1 MFGSW
6 LPKKLDRDMKKLA
19 MLITALLLM
28 SLAHAQDAGET
39 AIVGYTT
46 PNYEQIKK
54 DCTDK
59 HSFRYYPNLVKRFA
73 AVDTS
78 LQVEDLQ
85 TFYYGQAF
93 LDGYN
98 PYQRYD
104 EFDQIRTIM
113 NKDEAPTIE
122 DSRNIVKLAD
132 AVIARNPAEPMAY
145 YYKFVGQSVACE
157 YFGGDTAAMQKSQL
171 QFQMLFYTI
180 ASTGNGITPEVAMHV
195 VNTSHEYMMM
205 NMYGFSIR
213 QQALMSIEGHNY
225 DMFVLDSNAYAVDTL
240 YFNIDRIVGAW
251 SSLFDI
257 EEEDEMGP
265 ITSYYPDLG
274 VKFVLELKKPKR
286 KNSQFVLVS
295 EAPVYDTLIFNR
307 DSLFK
312 EPVPENQIVGYFCH
326 MRLSESSEKVY
337 NCLVFIS
344 NCKKDWLYYDTY
356 IATIGHT
363 DEFSPTSNEGMP
375 RGVMMNEMWSSDVRQ
390 LRITNIRTKK

>member
-1 MFGSW
+1 
-6 LPKKLDRDMKKLA
+6 MKKLA
-19 MLITALLLM
+19 ILITALLLTG
-28 SLAHAQDAGET
+28 LTQAQDAEEA

-85 TFYYGQAF
+85 TLYYGQAF

-104 EFDQIRTIM
+104 EFDQIRAIM

-122 DSRNIVKLAD
+122 DTRMIVKLAN
-132 AVIARNPAEPMAY
+132 AVIAKNPAEPMAY
-145 YYKFVGQSVACE
+145 YYKFVGQSMACE
-157 YFGGDTAAMQKSQL
+157 YFGGDTAEMQKSQL

-180 ASTGNGITPEVAMHV
+180 ASTGNGISPELAMHV

-205 NMYGFSIR
+205 GMYGF
-213 QQALMSIEGHNY
+213 QMKTQVLMSYNGSNY
-225 DMFVLDSNAYAVDTL
+225 DMFVIDTNEYGVDTL

-251 SSLFDI
+251 SSLFTVNK
-257 EEEDEMGP
+257 EVPETGTGLVLE
-265 ITSYYPDLG
+265 LG
-274 VKFVLELKKPKR
+274 ERFVLELKKPKR
-286 KNSQFVLVS
+286 KDSQFVLVS
-295 EAPVYDTLIFNR
+295 KEMVGDTLVCDR
-307 DSLFK
+307 DSLFR
-312 EPVPENQIVGYFCH
+312 EPVPKNQVVGYFCP
-326 MRLSESSEKVY
+326 MRLSEDDETVF

-344 NCKKDWLYYDTY
+344 NCRKRWLYYDTY
-356 IATIGHT
+356 IST
-363 DEFSPTSNEGMP
+363 DEDGKTFRSTSNNGMP
-375 RGVMMNEMWSSDVRQ
+375 RGVLMNEMWPTDVKV
-390 LRITNIRTKK
+390 LSIDNIRTKK

>member
-1 MFGSW
+1 
-6 LPKKLDRDMKKLA
+6 MKKLA
-19 MLITALLLM
+19 ILITALLLTG
-28 SLAHAQDAGET
+28 LTQAQDAEGT

-85 TFYYGQAF
+85 TLYYGQAF

-145 YYKFVGQSVACE
+145 YYKFVGQSVACK

-205 NMYGFSIR
+205 NMYGFSSR

-225 DMFVLDSNAYAVDTL
+225 DMFVLDSNDYAVDTL

-326 MRLSESSEKVY
+326 MRLSESSEKVF

-363 DEFSPTSNEGMP
+363 DDFSPTSNEGMP
-375 RGVMMNEMWSSDVRQ
+375 RGVMMNEMWLSDVRQ

>member
-1 MFGSW
+1 
-6 LPKKLDRDMKKLA
+6 MKKLA
-19 MLITALLLM
+19 ILITALLLM
-28 SLAHAQDAGET
+28 GLTQAQDAEEA

-85 TFYYGQAF
+85 TLYYGQAF

-205 NMYGFSIR
+205 NMYGFSSR

-225 DMFVLDSNAYAVDTL
+225 DMFVLDSNDYAVDTL

-363 DEFSPTSNEGMP
+363 DDFSPTSNEGMP
-375 RGVMMNEMWSSDVRQ
+375 RGVMMNEMWLSDVRQ

>member
-1 MFGSW
+1 
-6 LPKKLDRDMKKLA
+6 MKKLA
-19 MLITALLLM
+19 ILITALLLM
-28 SLAHAQDAGET
+28 GLTQAQDAEEA

-85 TFYYGQAF
+85 TLYYGQAF

-104 EFDQIRTIM
+104 EFDQIRAIM

-205 NMYGFSIR
+205 NMYGFSSR

-225 DMFVLDSNAYAVDTL
+225 DMFVLDSNDYAVDTL

-257 EEEDEMGP
+257 EEDEMGP

-363 DEFSPTSNEGMP
+363 DDFSPTSNEGMP
-375 RGVMMNEMWSSDVRQ
+375 RGVMMNEMWLSDVRQ

>member
-1 MFGSW
+1 
-6 LPKKLDRDMKKLA
+6 MKKLA
-19 MLITALLLM
+19 ILITALLLM
-28 SLAHAQDAGET
+28 GLTQAQDAEEA

-85 TFYYGQAF
+85 TLYYGQAF

-104 EFDQIRTIM
+104 EFDQIRAIM

-122 DSRNIVKLAD
+122 DTRMIVKLAN
-132 AVIARNPAEPMAY
+132 AVIAKNPAEPMAY
-145 YYKFVGQSVACE
+145 YYKFVGQSMACE
-157 YFGGDTAAMQKSQL
+157 YFGGDTAEMQKSQL

-180 ASTGNGITPEVAMHV
+180 ASTGNGISPELAMHV

-205 NMYGFSIR
+205 GMYGF
-213 QQALMSIEGHNY
+213 QMKEQVLMSYNGSNY
-225 DMFVLDSNAYAVDTL
+225 DMFVIDTNEYGVDTL

-251 SSLFDI
+251 SSLFTVNK
-257 EEEDEMGP
+257 EVSETGTGLVLE
-265 ITSYYPDLG
+265 LG
-274 VKFVLELKKPKR
+274 ERFVLELKKPKR
-286 KNSQFVLVS
+286 KDSQFVLVS
-295 EAPVYDTLIFNR
+295 KEMVGDTLVCDR
-307 DSLFK
+307 DSLFR
-312 EPVPENQIVGYFCH
+312 EPVPKNQVVGYFCP
-326 MRLSESSEKVY
+326 MRLSEDDETVF

-344 NCKKDWLYYDTY
+344 NCGKKWLYYDTY
-356 IATIGHT
+356 IST
-363 DEFSPTSNEGMP
+363 DEKGKNFTSTSNNGMP
-375 RGVMMNEMWSSDVRQ
+375 RGVLMNEMWPTDVKV
-390 LRITNIRTKK
+390 LSIDNIRTKK

>member
-1 MFGSW
+1 
-6 LPKKLDRDMKKLA
+6 MKKLA
-19 MLITALLLM
+19 ILITALLLM
-28 SLAHAQDAGET
+28 GLTQAQDAEET

-205 NMYGFSIR
+205 NMYGFSSR

-225 DMFVLDSNAYAVDTL
+225 DMFVLDSNDYAVDTL

-274 VKFVLELKKPKR
+274 VKFVLELKKSKR

-363 DEFSPTSNEGMP
+363 DDFSPTSNEGMP
-375 RGVMMNEMWSSDVRQ
+375 RGVMMNEMWLSDVRQ

>member
-1 MFGSW
+1 
-6 LPKKLDRDMKKLA
+6 MKRILLSFLAVFFACLA
-19 MLITALLLM
+19 MGQEGDSKYSAYVVPNYDKIQKACTGEAGSKYYA
-28 SLAHAQDAGET
+28 SLA
-39 AIVGYTT
+39 
-46 PNYEQIKK
+46 
-54 DCTDK
+54 
-59 HSFRYYPNLVKRFA
+59 KRFA
-73 AVDTS
+73 KADTS
-78 LQVEDLQ
+78 LQLEDLH
-85 TFYYGQAF
+85 TFYYGQAY
-93 LDGYN
+93 LEGYN

-104 EFDQIRTIM
+104 EFDGIRSIM

-145 YYKFVGQSVACE
+145 YYKFVGQSVACK

-205 NMYGFSIR
+205 NMYGFSSR

-225 DMFVLDSNAYAVDTL
+225 DMFVLDSNDYAVDTL

-295 EAPVYDTLIFNR
+295 EVPVYDTLIFNR

-390 LRITNIRTKK
+390 LRITNIRTKE

>member
-1 MFGSW
+1 
-6 LPKKLDRDMKKLA
+6 MKKLA
-19 MLITALLLM
+19 ILITALLLM
-28 SLAHAQDAGET
+28 GLTQAQDAEEA

-85 TFYYGQAF
+85 TLYYGQAF

-205 NMYGFSIR
+205 NMYGFSSR

-225 DMFVLDSNAYAVDTL
+225 DMFVLDSNDYAVDTL

-356 IATIGHT
+356 IATIGRT

-375 RGVMMNEMWSSDVRQ
+375 RGVMMNEMWSSDVLQ
-390 LRITNIRTKK
+390 LHITNIRTKE

>member
-1 MFGSW
+1 
-6 LPKKLDRDMKKLA
+6 MKKLA
-19 MLITALLLM
+19 ILITALLLTG
-28 SLAHAQDAGET
+28 LTQAQDAEEA

-85 TFYYGQAF
+85 TLYYGQAF

-205 NMYGFSIR
+205 NMYGFSSR

-225 DMFVLDSNAYAVDTL
+225 DMFVLDSNDYAVDTL

-363 DEFSPTSNEGMP
+363 DDFSPTSNEGMP
-375 RGVMMNEMWSSDVRQ
+375 RGVMMNEMWSSDVCQ

>member
-1 MFGSW
+1 
-6 LPKKLDRDMKKLA
+6 MKKLA
-19 MLITALLLM
+19 ILITALLLM
-28 SLAHAQDAGET
+28 GLTQAQDAEET

-85 TFYYGQAF
+85 TLYYGQAF

-145 YYKFVGQSVACE
+145 YYKFVGQSVACK

-205 NMYGFSIR
+205 NMYGFSSR

-225 DMFVLDSNAYAVDTL
+225 DMFVLDSNDYAVDTL

-295 EAPVYDTLIFNR
+295 EVPVYDTLIFNR

>member
-1 MFGSW
+1 
-6 LPKKLDRDMKKLA
+6 MKKLA
-19 MLITALLLM
+19 ILITALLLM
-28 SLAHAQDAGET
+28 GLTQAQDAEEA

-85 TFYYGQAF
+85 TLYYGQAF

-205 NMYGFSIR
+205 NMYGFSSR

-225 DMFVLDSNAYAVDTL
+225 DMFVLDSNDYAVDTL

-375 RGVMMNEMWSSDVRQ
+375 RGVMMNEMWSSDVLQ
-390 LRITNIRTKK
+390 LHITNIRTKE

>member
-1 MFGSW
+1 
-6 LPKKLDRDMKKLA
+6 MKKLA
-19 MLITALLLM
+19 ILITALLLM
-28 SLAHAQDAGET
+28 GLTQAQDAEEA

-85 TFYYGQAF
+85 TLYYGQAF

-104 EFDQIRTIM
+104 EFDQIRAIM

-122 DSRNIVKLAD
+122 DTRMIVKLAN
-132 AVIARNPAEPMAY
+132 AVIAKNPAEPMAY
-145 YYKFVGQSVACE
+145 YYKFVGQSMACE
-157 YFGGDTAAMQKSQL
+157 YFGGDTAEMQKSQL

-180 ASTGNGITPEVAMHV
+180 ASTGNGISPELAMHV

-205 NMYGFSIR
+205 GMYGF
-213 QQALMSIEGHNY
+213 QMKEQVLMSYNGSNY
-225 DMFVLDSNAYAVDTL
+225 DMFVIDTNEYGVDTL

-251 SSLFDI
+251 SSLFTVNK
-257 EEEDEMGP
+257 EVPETGTGLFLE
-265 ITSYYPDLG
+265 LG
-274 VKFVLELKKPKR
+274 ERFVLELKKPKR

-295 EAPVYDTLIFNR
+295 KEMVGDTLVCDR
-307 DSLFK
+307 DSLFR
-312 EPVPENQIVGYFCH
+312 EPVPKNQVVGYFCP
-326 MRLSESSEKVY
+326 MRLSEDDETVF

-344 NCKKDWLYYDTY
+344 NCGKKWLYYDTY
-356 IATIGHT
+356 IST
-363 DEFSPTSNEGMP
+363 DENGKNFTSTSNNGMP
-375 RGVMMNEMWSSDVRQ
+375 RGVLMNEMWPTDVKV
-390 LRITNIRTKK
+390 LSIDNIRTKK

>member
-1 MFGSW
+1 
-6 LPKKLDRDMKKLA
+6 MKKLA
-19 MLITALLLM
+19 ILITALLLTG
-28 SLAHAQDAGET
+28 LTQAQDAEEA

-85 TFYYGQAF
+85 TLYYGQAF

-104 EFDQIRTIM
+104 EFDQIRAIM

-122 DSRNIVKLAD
+122 DTRMIVKLAN
-132 AVIARNPAEPMAY
+132 AVIAKNPAEPMAY
-145 YYKFVGQSVACE
+145 YYKFVGQSMACE
-157 YFGGDTAAMQKSQL
+157 YFGGDTAEMQKSQL

-180 ASTGNGITPEVAMHV
+180 ASTGNGISPELAMHV

-205 NMYGFSIR
+205 GMYGF
-213 QQALMSIEGHNY
+213 QMKEQVLMSYNGSNY
-225 DMFVLDSNAYAVDTL
+225 DMFVIDTNEYGVDTL

-251 SSLFDI
+251 SSLFTVNK
-257 EEEDEMGP
+257 EVSETGTGLVLE
-265 ITSYYPDLG
+265 LG
-274 VKFVLELKKPKR
+274 ERFVLELKKPKR
-286 KNSQFVLVS
+286 KNSQFVVVS
-295 EAPVYDTLIFNR
+295 KEMVGDTLVCDR
-307 DSLFK
+307 DSLFR
-312 EPVPENQIVGYFCH
+312 EPVPKNQVVGYFCP
-326 MRLSESSEKVY
+326 MRLSEDDETVF

-344 NCKKDWLYYDTY
+344 NCGKKWLYYDTY
-356 IATIGHT
+356 IST
-363 DEFSPTSNEGMP
+363 DGKNFTPTSNNGMP
-375 RGVMMNEMWSSDVRQ
+375 RGVLMNEMWPTDVKV
-390 LRITNIRTKK
+390 LSIDNIRTKK

>member
-1 MFGSW
+1 
-6 LPKKLDRDMKKLA
+6 MKKLA
-19 MLITALLLM
+19 ILITALLLM
-28 SLAHAQDAGET
+28 GLTQAQDAEEA

-85 TFYYGQAF
+85 ALYYGQAF
-93 LDGYN
+93 LDGYY

-104 EFDQIRTIM
+104 EFDQIRAIM

-205 NMYGFSIR
+205 NMYGFSSR

-225 DMFVLDSNAYAVDTL
+225 DMFVLDSNDYAVDTL

-257 EEEDEMGP
+257 EEEDEMCP

-363 DEFSPTSNEGMP
+363 DDFSPTSNEGMP
-375 RGVMMNEMWSSDVRQ
+375 RGVMMNEMWLSDVRQ

>member
-1 MFGSW
+1 
-6 LPKKLDRDMKKLA
+6 MKKLA
-19 MLITALLLM
+19 ILITALLLM
-28 SLAHAQDAGET
+28 GLTQAQDAEEA

-85 TFYYGQAF
+85 TLYYGQAF

-145 YYKFVGQSVACE
+145 YYKFVGQSVACK

-205 NMYGFSIR
+205 NMYGFSSR

-225 DMFVLDSNAYAVDTL
+225 DMFVLDSNDYAVDTL

-363 DEFSPTSNEGMP
+363 DDFSPTSNEGMP
-375 RGVMMNEMWSSDVRQ
+375 RGVMMNEMWLSDVRQ

>member
-1 MFGSW
+1 
-6 LPKKLDRDMKKLA
+6 MKKLA
-19 MLITALLLM
+19 ILITALLLTG
-28 SLAHAQDAGET
+28 LTQAQDAEEA

-85 TFYYGQAF
+85 ALYYGQAF

-104 EFDQIRTIM
+104 EFDQIRAIM
-113 NKDEAPTIE
+113 NKDKAPTIE
-122 DSRNIVKLAD
+122 DTRMIVKLAN
-132 AVIARNPAEPMAY
+132 AVIAKNPAEPMAY
-145 YYKFVGQSVACE
+145 YYKFVGQSMACE
-157 YFGGDTAAMQKSQL
+157 YFGGDTAEMQKSQL

-180 ASTGNGITPEVAMHV
+180 ASTGNGISPELAMHV

-205 NMYGFSIR
+205 GMYGFSSR

-295 EAPVYDTLIFNR
+295 EVPVYDTLIFNR

-375 RGVMMNEMWSSDVRQ
+375 RGVMMNEMWSSDVLQ

>member
-1 MFGSW
+1 
-6 LPKKLDRDMKKLA
+6 MKKLA
-19 MLITALLLM
+19 ILITALLLTG
-28 SLAHAQDAGET
+28 LTQAQDAEGT

-59 HSFRYYPNLVKRFA
+59 HSFRYYPNLIKRFA

-85 TFYYGQAF
+85 TLYYGQAF

-145 YYKFVGQSVACE
+145 YYKFVGQSVACK

-205 NMYGFSIR
+205 NMYGFSSR

-225 DMFVLDSNAYAVDTL
+225 DMFVLDSNDYAVDTL

-363 DEFSPTSNEGMP
+363 DDFSPTSNEGMP
-375 RGVMMNEMWSSDVRQ
+375 RGVMMNEMWLSDVRQ

>member
-1 MFGSW
+1 
-6 LPKKLDRDMKKLA
+6 MKKLA
-19 MLITALLLM
+19 ILIIALLLM
-28 SLAHAQDAGET
+28 GLTQAQDAKEA

-85 TFYYGQAF
+85 TLYYGQAF

-104 EFDQIRTIM
+104 EFDQIRAIM

-122 DSRNIVKLAD
+122 DTRMIVKLAN
-132 AVIARNPAEPMAY
+132 AVIAKNPAEPMAY
-145 YYKFVGQSVACE
+145 YYKFVGQSMACE
-157 YFGGDTAAMQKSQL
+157 YFGGDTAEMQKSQL

-205 NMYGFSIR
+205 NMYGFSSR

-225 DMFVLDSNAYAVDTL
+225 DMFVLDSNDYAVDTL

-363 DEFSPTSNEGMP
+363 DDFSPTSNEGMP
-375 RGVMMNEMWSSDVRQ
+375 RGVMMNEMWLSDVRQ

>member
-1 MFGSW
+1 MG
-6 LPKKLDRDMKKLA
+6 L
-19 MLITALLLM
+19 TQ
-28 SLAHAQDAGET
+28 AQDAEEA

-85 TFYYGQAF
+85 TLYYGQAF

-104 EFDQIRTIM
+104 EFDQIRAIM

-122 DSRNIVKLAD
+122 DTRMIVKLAN
-132 AVIARNPAEPMAY
+132 AVIAKNPAEPMAY
-145 YYKFVGQSVACE
+145 YYKFVGQSMACE
-157 YFGGDTAAMQKSQL
+157 YFGGDTAEMQKSQL

-180 ASTGNGITPEVAMHV
+180 ASTGNGISPELAMHV

-205 NMYGFSIR
+205 GMYGF
-213 QQALMSIEGHNY
+213 QMKEQVLMSYNGSNY
-225 DMFVLDSNAYAVDTL
+225 DMFVIDTNEYGVDTL

-251 SSLFDI
+251 SSLFTVNK
-257 EEEDEMGP
+257 EVPETGTGLFLE
-265 ITSYYPDLG
+265 LG
-274 VKFVLELKKPKR
+274 ERFVLELKKPKR
-286 KNSQFVLVS
+286 KDSQFVLVS
-295 EAPVYDTLIFNR
+295 KEMVGDTLVCDR
-307 DSLFK
+307 DSLFR
-312 EPVPENQIVGYFCH
+312 EPVPKNQVVGYFCP
-326 MRLSESSEKVY
+326 MRLSEDDETVF

-344 NCKKDWLYYDTY
+344 NCGKKWLYYDTY
-356 IATIGHT
+356 IST
-363 DEFSPTSNEGMP
+363 DENGKNFTPTSNNGMP
-375 RGVMMNEMWSSDVRQ
+375 RGVLMNEMWPTNVKILNID
-390 LRITNIRTKK
+390 NIRTKK

>member
-1 MFGSW
+1 M
-6 LPKKLDRDMKKLA
+6 
-19 MLITALLLM
+19 LLM
-28 SLAHAQDAGET
+28 GLTQAQDAEEA

-85 TFYYGQAF
+85 TLYYGQAF

-104 EFDQIRTIM
+104 EFDQIRAIM

-122 DSRNIVKLAD
+122 DTRMIVKLAN
-132 AVIARNPAEPMAY
+132 AVIAKNPAEPMAY
-145 YYKFVGQSVACE
+145 YYKFVGQSMACE
-157 YFGGDTAAMQKSQL
+157 YFGGDTAEMQKSQL

-180 ASTGNGITPEVAMHV
+180 ASTGNGISPELAMHV

-205 NMYGFSIR
+205 GMYGF
-213 QQALMSIEGHNY
+213 QMKEQVLMSYNGSNY
-225 DMFVLDSNAYAVDTL
+225 DMFVIDTNEYGVDTL

-251 SSLFDI
+251 SSLFTVNK
-257 EEEDEMGP
+257 EVPETGTGLFLE
-265 ITSYYPDLG
+265 LG
-274 VKFVLELKKPKR
+274 ERFVLELKKPKR
-286 KNSQFVLVS
+286 KDSQFVLVS
-295 EAPVYDTLIFNR
+295 KEMVGDTLVCDR
-307 DSLFK
+307 DSLFR
-312 EPVPENQIVGYFCH
+312 EPVPKNQVVGYFCP
-326 MRLSESSEKVY
+326 MRLSEDDETVF

-344 NCKKDWLYYDTY
+344 NCGKKWLYYDTY
-356 IATIGHT
+356 IST
-363 DEFSPTSNEGMP
+363 DENGKNFTSTSNNGMP
-375 RGVMMNEMWSSDVRQ
+375 RGVLMNEMWPTDVKV
-390 LRITNIRTKK
+390 LSIDNIRTKK

>member
-1 MFGSW
+1 
-6 LPKKLDRDMKKLA
+6 MKKLL
-19 MLITALLLM
+19 LIVTAVFLM
-28 SLAHAQDAGET
+28 GVAKGQVVEET
-39 AIVGYTT
+39 AVLGYTT

-59 HSFRYYPNLVKRFA
+59 HSDRYYPKLVKRFSE
-73 AVDTS
+73 VDTN
-78 LQVEDLQ
+78 LDVTDMQ

-104 EFDQIRTIM
+104 EFDEIRTIM
-113 NKDEAPTIE
+113 RKDEAPTIE
-122 DSRNIVKLAD
+122 DTRKIVKLAD
-132 AVIARNPAEPMAY
+132 AVITKCPAEPMAY
-145 YYKFVGQSVACE
+145 YYKFVGQSMACK
-157 YFGGDTAAMQKSQL
+157 YFGGDTAEMQRTQL

-180 ASTGNGITPEVAMHV
+180 SSTGNGITPEVAMHV

-205 NMYGFSIR
+205 NMYGFSSR

-225 DMFVLDSNAYAVDTL
+225 DMFVLDSNDYAVDTL

-326 MRLSESSEKVY
+326 MRLSEGSEKVY
-337 NCLVFIS
+337 TCLVFIN

-356 IATIGHT
+356 IATIDHT
-363 DEFSPTSNEGMP
+363 DDFHPTSNEGMP

-390 LRITNIRTKK
+390 LRITNIRTKE